1 MNGIHDMG
9 GMHGMGPV
17 RHEDNEPVFHE
28 TWEGRIFAITIA
40 IGAWKKWNLDAGRHI
55 IEQIPPADYLRMS
68 YYEKWLA
75 RDIGLLMK
83 HSLVAQEE
91 VDTGRPASGA
101 PKAIPPFTTASLTPG
116 PARRP
121 NYARPEA
128 DAKARFR
135 VGDRVRA
142 RKINPTGHTR
152 LPRYV
157 RGREGIVERHHG
169 IFVFP
174 DTNAHFQGE
183 NPQHL
188 YSVRFPAQELWGESA
203 SPRDSVHLDMWDSY
217 LEHA

>member
-9 GMHGMGPV
+9 GMHGMGPIQ
-17 RHEDNEPVFHE
+17 HEENEPVFHQR
-28 TWEGRIFAITIA
+28 WEGRMFAITLA
-40 IGAWKKWNLDAGRHI
+40 IRAWKKWNIDVGRHM
-55 IEQIPPADYLRMS
+55 IERIYPADYLRLS

-75 RDIGLLMK
+75 RDIGLLVK
-83 HSLVAQEE
+83 HGLVTQEE
-91 VDTGRPASGA
+91 IDTGSPAPGSQ
-101 PKAIPPFTTASLTPG
+101 KAMPPFTIANLAPTVAQWSSYT
-116 PARRP
+116 
-121 NYARPEA
+121 RPEA

-152 LPRYV
+152 LPRYA
-157 RGREGIVERHHG
+157 RGREGVIDRQRG

-183 NPQHL
+183 DPQHL
-188 YSVRFPAQELWGESA
+188 YSVRFRAQELWGESA
-203 SPRDSVHLDMWDSY
+203 SPADSVYLDMWDSY